1 MTTLTQLKQR
11 IDQLI
16 ETHGEESP
24 VAAFIFTKED
34 VVQYDDEG
42 DEVEIEDDKVIKDI
56 LYKVQDSDSINDT
69 INDIIDEEVSK
80 TLS

>member
-16 ETHGEESP
+16 ETQGEESP

-34 VVQYDDEG
+34 VIQYDDEA
-42 DEVEIEDDKVIKDI
+42 DEVELMKKLII
-56 LYKVQDSDSINDT
+56 LTNPDVQ
-69 INDIIDEEVSK
+69 
-80 TLS
+80 LS

>member
-16 ETHGEESP
+16 EKQGEESP

-34 VVQYDDEG
+34 VVQYDDAA
-42 DEVEIEDDKVIKDI
+42 DEVELMKKLII
-56 LYKVQDSDSINDT
+56 LTNPDVQ
-69 INDIIDEEVSK
+69 
-80 TLS
+80 LS

>member
-16 ETHGEESP
+16 ETQGEESP

-34 VVQYDDEG
+34 VVQYDDEA
-42 DEVEIEDDKVIKDI
+42 DEVELMKKLII
-56 LYKVQDSDSINDT
+56 LTNPDVQ
-69 INDIIDEEVSK
+69 
-80 TLS
+80 LS

>member
-16 ETHGEESP
+16 ETQGEESP

-34 VVQYDDEG
+34 VVQYDDEA

-56 LYKVQDSDSINDT
+56 LYKVQGSDSINDT
-69 INDIIDEEVSK
+69 VNDIIDEEVSK

>member
-16 ETHGEESP
+16 ETQGEESP

-34 VVQYDDEG
+34 VVQYDDEA

-69 INDIIDEEVSK
+69 VNDIIDEEVSK

>member
-16 ETHGEESP
+16 EKQGEESP

-34 VVQYDDEG
+34 VVQYDDEA
-42 DEVEIEDDKVIKDI
+42 DEVELMKKLII
-56 LYKVQDSDSINDT
+56 LTNPDVQ
-69 INDIIDEEVSK
+69 
-80 TLS
+80 LS